1 MSYTLHDAD
10 ARLAPFMRAVW
21 VPYWIEPILKLN
33 HISLDTLCDKNALKA
48 QLPAYDVELF
58 LAANTLLSSIV
69 PTYYRDETLRGELL
83 REACDRLSGE
93 TTSPTYRIA
102 RHDVKT
108 FIIYVD
114 KGFLSTLRGRDG
126 YLGFISECLRLYFS
140 LYSLSEVCATDAF
153 ARYID
158 LLNPHKPFIATI

>member
-10 ARLAPFMRAVW
+10 ARLAPFMRALW
-21 VPYWIEPILKLN
+21 VPYWIEPIFKLN
-33 HISLDTLCDKNALKA
+33 HISADTLCDENALKA
-48 QLPAYDVELF
+48 QLPPYDVELF
-58 LAANTLLSSIV
+58 LATNTLLSSIV
-69 PTYYRDETLRGELL
+69 PTYYRDETLQGELL
-83 REACDRLSGE
+83 REARERLSGVA
-93 TTSPTYRIA
+93 TSSTYRIA

>member
-21 VPYWIEPILKLN
+21 VPYWVEPILKLN
-33 HISLDTLCDKNALKA
+33 HITLDALCDESTLKTQLPTYDA
-48 QLPAYDVELF
+48 QLFFAT
-58 LAANTLLSSIV
+58 NTLLSSII
-69 PTYYRDETLRGELL
+69 PTYYHDETITGEVL
-83 REACDRLSGE
+83 REARDRLSGE
-93 TTSPTYRIA
+93 ATAATYRIA

-158 LLNPHKPFIATI
+158 LLNPRKPFIATL